1 MNINPPAHDDAYGE
15 IGVDALLA
23 RAGLDEVRPGHHAG
37 EGGLVHVAHGAKFA
51 DGEDRLE

>member
-37 EGGLVHVAHGAKFA
+37 EGGLVHVAHGAQFA